1 MKKQILS
8 IIVMLCMAFCFIPAA
23 AYADTS
29 GENVITIDVGGANAD
44 NENYKIDDTQIILRV
59 KDTVTYELTGTTD
72 KKISI
77 WGSNNAED
85 IDKAFYIRANNVSVG
100 GGIVVQNSPVKMVLE
115 VPEGTDNSIDTVTAN
130 DLTISGSGTLRAM
143 TLNVTQK
150 TSYMPSALQ
159 IRDTNI
165 IVNNPVK
172 RSGEWNGPCVL
183 SGDATVKYI
192 SSGDYAALQVG
203 VKSGDLTHSLTL
215 KDNAKLYCLH
225 AEPEKASDYSVSG
238 LEIFQGAPLTMEGN
252 SYLEAQGRPTTG
264 KYAGYGI
271 VTEGKVKIKDN
282 ASVKASATDVAL
294 CASGD
299 IDISGG
305 TVDADSTSS
314 NGIYT
319 DGKLTISNGAK
330 VKAAGYYPGIYAAT
344 GISIS
349 GSQVKAV
356 SSGDVALF
364 TRKDMTIENS
374 KIKAEAAEDYDGI
387 RGNGTMT
394 VSGSWI
400 ETSGSEAFDDDIT
413 NSVLFNGKSGKV
425 IGNAVLPG
433 DAKVSEGMNLLIPE
447 GTSLIVGAGKTFE
460 NNGIVTLK
468 GSFAADGGTVICT
481 SHSGGKATC
490 VKKAECDV
498 CQAEYGEVDPKNH
511 ANLRHFD
518 AKAATS
524 TAEGNIEYWYCESC
538 GKYYSDAAAGKEISK
553 ADITTAKLTAAEKSA
568 QTGDDSNMLAWLL
581 LLLASGGAAAALVS
595 RKRRCGR

>member
-130 DLTISGSGTLRAM
+130 DLKISGSGTLRAM
-143 TLNVTQK
+143 TLNVTQQ

-203 VKSGDLTHSLTL
+203 VKNGDPTHSLTL

-271 VTEGKVKIKDN
+271 VTEGKVKIKGN

-330 VKAAGYYPGIYAAT
+330 VKA
-344 GISIS
+344 
-349 GSQVKAV
+349 V

-387 RGNGTMT
+387 RGDGTMT

-447 GTSLIVGAGKTFE
+447 GTSLTVGAGKTFE

-511 ANLRHFD
+511 ANLKHFD

-538 GKYYSDAAAGKEISK
+538 GKYYSDAAAAKEISK

-595 RKRRCGR
+595 RKRRYGR

>member
-203 VKSGDLTHSLTL
+203 VKNGDPTHSLTL

-271 VTEGKVKIKDN
+271 VTEGKVKIKGN
-282 ASVKASATDVAL
+282 ASVKASATEY
-294 CASGD
+294 
-299 IDISGG
+299 I
-305 TVDADSTSS
+305 
-314 NGIYT
+314 
-319 DGKLTISNGAK
+319 
-330 VKAAGYYPGIYAAT
+330 
-344 GISIS
+344 
-349 GSQVKAV
+349 Q
-356 SSGDVALF
+356 
-364 TRKDMTIENS
+364 
-374 KIKAEAAEDYDGI
+374 
-387 RGNGTMT
+387 T
-394 VSGSWI
+394 VS
-400 ETSGSEAFDDDIT
+400 
-413 NSVLFNGKSGKV
+413 
-425 IGNAVLPG
+425 
-433 DAKVSEGMNLLIPE
+433 
-447 GTSLIVGAGKTFE
+447 
-460 NNGIVTLK
+460 
-468 GSFAADGGTVICT
+468 
-481 SHSGGKATC
+481 
-490 VKKAECDV
+490 
-498 CQAEYGEVDPKNH
+498 
-511 ANLRHFD
+511 
-518 AKAATS
+518 
-524 TAEGNIEYWYCESC
+524 
-538 GKYYSDAAAGKEISK
+538 
-553 ADITTAKLTAAEKSA
+553 
-568 QTGDDSNMLAWLL
+568 
-581 LLLASGGAAAALVS
+581 
-595 RKRRCGR
+595 